1 MLGWKRPFSPYERIC
16 QVPVE
21 LVRSA
26 LERIFERRNKP
37 GAFRVDNGEPFGAP
51 ANDAPTPLALW
62 LIAHDIDMIWNKPR
76 CPQMNG
82 VVEHMQDTSC
92 RWAEIH
98 LCASYEELQENLDRE
113 AIVQREHF
121 PVTRL
126 KNQTRKQAFPDLE
139 KSGRTW
145 RPDTFCAKRV
155 HEFFGKKIFNRKVS
169 ASGQINLCAKRF
181 GGLSNVKE
189 LFVQVKFNHTD
200 LHWEVYHDY
209 KCIKRFD
216 VAENFSE
223 QRIKNLSV
231 YQ

>member
-1 MLGWKRPFSPYERIC
+1 MIRR
-16 QVPVE
+16 Q
-21 LVRSA
+21 
-26 LERIFERRNKP
+26 LEQIFERRNKP
-37 GAFRVDNGEPFGAP
+37 GAFRVDNGDPFGTP
-51 ANDAPTPLALW
+51 SNDTPPPLALW

-82 VVEHMQDTSC
+82 VVEHMQDTSS
-92 RWAEIH
+92 RWAEI
-98 LCASYEELQENLDRE
+98 LNCASYDELQENLDRQ
-113 AIVQREHF
+113 AIIQREHF

-139 KSGRTW
+139 TSPRIW
-145 RPDTFCAKRV
+145 NPDNLCAKRV
-155 HEFFGKKIFNRKVS
+155 HAYLSTKTFNRKVS
-169 ASGQINLCAKRF
+169 SSGQFNLCAKRF

-189 LFVQVKFNHTD
+189 SFVQLKFNPSD
-200 LHWEVYHDY
+200 LHWDVYHNY

-216 VAENFSE
+216 AAANFSE